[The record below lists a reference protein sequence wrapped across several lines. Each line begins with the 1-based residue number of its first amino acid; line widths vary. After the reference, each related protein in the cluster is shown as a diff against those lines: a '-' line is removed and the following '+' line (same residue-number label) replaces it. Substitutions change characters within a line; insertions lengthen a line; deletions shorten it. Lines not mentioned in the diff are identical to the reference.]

1 MLVGHRDMIGYHK
14 QAMPPDDSSKNISPT
29 PSVDIQRSTGHGLN
43 LQKQSSRMVMKADFT
58 QPDRKYHELS
68 THELEECAHRRCL
81 LHIDEMSRNCLMENL
96 RILDGWHARTLPRLA
111 ALAKEHGCP
120 VRPGST
126 HESLM
131 TDMINY
137 IFGNPEEKAA
147 VAAFFELTGTTSV
160 DAAKTGTT
168 SAHSAHRSDDTFVAE
183 VWRILEAKDDRE
195 VLGFKC
201 AEPLTLQEAMSRYRQ
216 LTLQLHS
223 DKRTETG
230 IAKAGGFQVCEL
242 AWTRLTHAR
251 IWADRTLKKK
261 TTTQTAPFYQSRSAA
276 SLHPSDISVARQP
289 KLEVGFPRAT
299 AISQEQETPHLCS
312 CGKCYDYCQYYT
324 KALDCWVPC
333 CFSWFIGLHMCPHII
348 EAELT
353 LEPKCRLQNDGK
365 TVWLGLFV
373 TAMKLKNDDLGDS
386 VNGTYDLHQ
395 WDFHCTIGVFRLTK
409 KATVH
414 SRLTPVELWDQKMLQ
429 IGVSHRKC
437 NCCIKRVLDEEE
449 VDWYKQ
455 WKICYGGD
463 ALTSARN
470 TMMQCF
476 PFNHHGPPV
485 EVMRT
490 FQAWRPGLFLHLS
503 AYNKKRDNNS
513 LTTSLCTSA
522 TDRFAAAVTDDC

>member
-96 RILDGWHARTLPRLA
+96 RILDGWHART
-111 ALAKEHGCP
+111 
-120 VRPGST
+120 
-126 HESLM
+126 
-131 TDMINY
+131 
-137 IFGNPEEKAA
+137 
-147 VAAFFELTGTTSV
+147 
-160 DAAKTGTT
+160 
-168 SAHSAHRSDDTFVAE
+168 
-183 VWRILEAKDDRE
+183 
-195 VLGFKC
+195 
-201 AEPLTLQEAMSRYRQ
+201 
-216 LTLQLHS
+216 
-223 DKRTETG
+223 
-230 IAKAGGFQVCEL
+230 
-242 AWTRLTHAR
+242 
-251 IWADRTLKKK
+251 
-261 TTTQTAPFYQSRSAA
+261 APFYQSRSAA
-276 SLHPSDISVARQP
+276 SLPPSDISVARQP

-299 AISQEQETPHLCS
+299 AISQEQEAPHFCS

-333 CFSWFIGLHMCPHII
+333 CFSWFIGLHTCPHII
-348 EAELT
+348 KAELT

-373 TAMKLKNDDLGDS
+373 TAMKLKNDDWGDS

-437 NCCIKRVLDEEE
+437 NCRIERVLDEEE

-513 LTTSLCTSA
+513 LTTSLCTPA